1 MQIAVSLIFTR
12 FMNLFSAVIPVFETT
27 YPDSFAGSMGGRL
40 LFLALAIVLTGVG
53 AALSLF
59 MRIVPNPGDGLV
71 QGISDFFGLKTGL
84 SKNIVE
90 EYGGVSYDITEYT
103 MSEIIA
109 SVYDAMEETGV
120 KRGMTRR
127 WRRSSATPNGSDSA
141 SSGCLDLPRP

>member
-1 MQIAVSLIFTR
+1 MASYPGRSISGSRRSPSARFFCSGPRASERLPLWSRLRGSWAWGFVSYTMTHHTR
-12 FMNLFSAVIPVFETT
+12 QSALGLP
-27 YPDSFAGSMGGRL
+27 
-40 LFLALAIVLTGVG
+40 AIV
-53 AALSLF
+53 
-59 MRIVPNPGDGLV
+59 RR
-71 QGISDFFGLKTGL
+71 
-84 SKNIVE
+84 

>member
-1 MQIAVSLIFTR
+1 MNITKAKEQIKNALEIYFRTD
-12 FMNLFSAVIPVFETT
+12 AEGKPVIPPESQR
-27 YPDSFAGSMGGRL
+27 P
-40 LFLALAIVLTGVG
+40 LFLLGPPGIGKTAVVEQTARELGVGLVSYTMTHHTRQSALGLPAIV
-53 AALSLF
+53 
-59 MRIVPNPGDGLV
+59 RR
-71 QGISDFFGLKTGL
+71 
-84 SKNIVE
+84 

>member
-1 MQIAVSLIFTR
+1 
-12 FMNLFSAVIPVFETT
+12 MNLFSAVIPVFETT

-120 KRGMTRR
+120 KRGV
-127 WRRSSATPNGSDSA
+127 
-141 SSGCLDLPRP
+141 